1 MTHHP
6 NARPSDPLG
15 FLRARRS
22 ASPALLSAPAPGASQ
37 LAEMLRLA
45 ARTPD
50 HGMLVPY
57 RFIVLDHAACRRLA
71 WAVGGAFAEDYLDAP
86 PDAIAK
92 SRHRFESAPMIVA
105 VVCRARPEDPRKPK
119 IPEFEQLM
127 TCGAVCMNLLHAAH
141 AMGFGAV
148 WLTGWTAS
156 DERVLRAA
164 GLEPDERLAGW
175 IHIGT
180 QTEPREDRDRPDLS
194 AIISRPPGAPMPE
207 VRVPRRGAGARR
219 PEGAGP
225 PDPGD
230 SRDSA

>member
-6 NARPSDPLG
+6 AQRPSDPLA
-15 FLRARRS
+15 FLGARRS
-22 ASPALLSAPAPGASQ
+22 ASPAILAAPVPNADQ

-50 HGMLVPY
+50 HGKLVPY
-57 RFIVLDHAACRRLA
+57 RFIVLDHDACHRLA
-71 WAVGGAFAEDYLDAP
+71 WAVGAAFAEDDLDAP

-92 SRHRFESAPMIVA
+92 CKQRFESAPMIIA
-105 VVCRARPEDPRKPK
+105 VVCRARPDDPRNPK

-164 GLEPDERLAGW
+164 GLSPDERLAGW
-175 IHIGT
+175 VHLGT
-180 QTEPREDRDRPDLS
+180 QTDARGDRERPDIDS
-194 AIISRPPGAPMPE
+194 IVAHAPGADKPE
-207 VRVPRRGAGARR
+207 VHVARR
-219 PEGAGP
+219 SGRTAPNPRG
-225 PDPGD
+225 
-230 SRDSA
+230 